1 MLLEPKKTYKEGEAA
16 RIVAKERMVAV
27 RAWKKDEDRETDR
40 KIMSSIRVRKTGEEN
55 EVKRS

>member
-1 MLLEPKKTYKEGEAA
+1 
-16 RIVAKERMVAV
+16 MVAV

-40 KIMSSIRVRKTGEEN
+40 KKAKEIMSSIRVRKTGEEN